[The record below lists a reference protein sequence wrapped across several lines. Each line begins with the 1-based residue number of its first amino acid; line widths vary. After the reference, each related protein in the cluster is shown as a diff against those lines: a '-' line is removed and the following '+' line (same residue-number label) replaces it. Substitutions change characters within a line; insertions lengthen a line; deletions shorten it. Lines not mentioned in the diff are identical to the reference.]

1 MIDLN
6 KLQPVKISTDINS
19 YSSFVYGPAK
29 IGKTT
34 FIEQMAPGKV
44 LHVMTEKR
52 FKTLSG
58 AFVIYVK
65 NFTEFMQ
72 VMTQLR
78 QPKFKKK
85 FQIVSIDTVENL
97 HRMLEKYVAQLFDE
111 TQVGERNDLF
121 GKDWTMMKSLW
132 FDNLKKIEKEGY
144 VPNFVSHSVQEIVH
158 IPKSEIVSSGK
169 EVPTEYT
176 EVKNKKDGKTYLEF
190 NRYAPDMRDKDFAPI
205 NNMVDNILFLNN
217 TIDDQGKTLRVI
229 HLRPS
234 LQWIA
239 GSTFKHIAPTI
250 PLTVE
255 AYQNAV
261 NEAISKESD
270 NKDDYTDER
279 QADADISE
287 EEVSYKDLQKR
298 LQDVALKFKNA
309 DKIPELLQIS
319 ESFVGKGNRVTDL
332 KESQKEVLQ
341 AVVEALE
348 SKVKTFK

>member
-6 KLQPVKISTDINS
+6 KLQPVKISTDANS
-19 YSSFVYGPAK
+19 YSSFVYGPPK

-34 FIEQMAPGKV
+34 FVEQMAPGKV

-65 NFTEFMQ
+65 NFTEFTQ
-72 VMTQLR
+72 VMSQLR
-78 QPKFKKK
+78 QPKFKKQ
-85 FQIVSIDTVENL
+85 FQIVSVDTVENL

-121 GKDWTMMKSLW
+121 GKDWSTMKSLW

-144 VPNFVSHSVQEIVH
+144 VPNFVSHSVQGIVH

-169 EVPTEYT
+169 EIPTEYT

-190 NRYAPDMRDKDFAPI
+190 SRYAPDMRDKEFAPI

-217 TIDDQGKTLRVI
+217 TIDDQGKTTRVI

-239 GSTFKHIAPTI
+239 GSTFKHIEATI
-250 PLTVE
+250 PLSVD
-255 AYQNAV
+255 AYQKAV
-261 NEAISKESD
+261 HKAISKESD
-270 NKDDYTDER
+270 NKDDYTNER
-279 QADADISE
+279 QADADIHE
-287 EEVSYKDLQKR
+287 KEIPFKDLQKR
-298 LQDVALKFKNA
+298 LQAVALEFKKA
-309 DKIPELLQIS
+309 DKISELLEIS

-332 KESQKEVLQ
+332 KESQKEVLE